1 MRRFALVLVLAAGC
15 GPASQAPATSTDTS
29 KPPAATAPG
38 GQPAAGGQAQQAP
51 ASDQTVQGMQQVAQG
66 LRQLTQSQATPVD
79 FEMLKTLL
87 PEING
92 WTKGRP
98 RGEQVNMPFAISNA
112 TAHYANGESTMD
124 VTITDS
130 ALNQLIFAPF
140 SIFMTSGYEE
150 RSDDGYKKA
159 MTIAGAP
166 GFEEWTKES
175 GHGEVTI
182 VVNNRY
188 LVQATGHR
196 VASIDPIRKAIE
208 AVDLKKLK

>member
-1 MRRFALVLVLAAGC
+1 MVLAAGC
-15 GPASQAPATSTDTS
+15 GPATPPATTSTDSS
-29 KPPAATAPG
+29 KSAPAATPPG
-38 GQPAAGGQAQQAP
+38 GQPAAAGQTQPPP
-51 ASDQTVQGMQQVAQG
+51 ATDQTVQGMQQVAQG
-66 LRQLTQSQATPVD
+66 LRQLSQSRATPVD

-112 TAHYANGESTMD
+112 TVHYTNNESTMD

-140 SIFMTSGYEE
+140 SVFMTSGYEE
-150 RSDDGYKKA
+150 RSDDGYRKA

-166 GFEEWTKES
+166 GFEEWKKED
-175 GHGEVTI
+175 GRGEVTI

-196 VASIDPIRKAIE
+196 VASIDPVRKAIE
-208 AVDLKKLK
+208 AVDVKKLK

>member
-1 MRRFALVLVLAAGC
+1 
-15 GPASQAPATSTDTS
+15 
-29 KPPAATAPG
+29 
-38 GQPAAGGQAQQAP
+38 
-51 ASDQTVQGMQQVAQG
+51 MQQVAQG
-66 LRQLTQSQATPVD
+66 LRQLSQSQTTPVD

-87 PEING
+87 PEIHG

-112 TAHYANGESTMD
+112 TAHYTNGESTMD

-140 SIFMTSGYEE
+140 SVFMTSGYEE

-166 GFEEWTKES
+166 GFEEWKKDS
-175 GHGEVTI
+175 GQAEVT
-182 VVNNRY
+182 VVVSNRY

-196 VASIDPIRKAIE
+196 VAGIDPVRKAIE
-208 AVDLKKLK
+208 AVDLRKLK